1 MGRTLEGAVRTAL
14 VTGLS
19 LIVPSACGGDDDEVK
34 GHCNVAEYDI
44 AADYTER
51 KTYCSTK
58 AECDAFC
65 ESVSGLQNYPGCE
78 YDASSESK
86 YCSGGSLPA
95 PKEQRVCAL
104 YQSIVCGGGPDAFE
118 PHCDPSC
125 SHESDSDYDPGTD
138 CLTQY
143 RGPVV
148 EGKTCDEALGKLE
161 Q

>member
-1 MGRTLEGAVRTAL
+1 MRMRVAIVGAALSVVPTAC
-14 VTGLS
+14 S
-19 LIVPSACGGDDDEVK
+19 SDDDKVK

-44 AADYTER
+44 AADYTEH

-58 AECDAFC
+58 SECDAFC
-65 ESVSGLQNYPGCE
+65 ASVSGLQNYPGCE
-78 YDASSESK
+78 YDVSSESK
-86 YCSGGSLPA
+86 YCSGGALPA

-104 YQSIVCGGGPDAFE
+104 YQSIVCGGGSDAFE

-125 SHESDSDYDPGTD
+125 TEKAGSDYDPGTD

-143 RGPVV
+143 RGPIVQ
-148 EGKTCDEALGKLE
+148 GKTCDEALQKLS